1 MNDYYLFIFFVDVD
15 VEKSLIYRVNSF
27 NSEDYGIMGGNFF
40 VFELMALYIVVV
52 MYDFDY
58 FGRINVFL
66 VVINVKEVNIFFE
79 FF

>member
-1 MNDYYLFIFFVDVD
+1 
-15 VEKSLIYRVNSF
+15 
-27 NSEDYGIMGGNFF
+27 MGGNFF

-58 FGRINVFL
+58 LGRINVFL
-66 VVINVKEVNIFFE
+66 VVINVKEVNIFFK